1 MRVTAPFLTR
11 LGRLAAT
18 AALVLATLLAAQP
31 ARAAADASALVN
43 LGKSQSGDD
52 FLTPEQ
58 AFQVDA
64 RATAPDRVE
73 VIYSVAKGYY
83 LYRNK
88 LKFSTAANDRAALGA
103 PSLPEGESKT
113 DEFFGTQQVYHHDFV
128 AQLPVSRA
136 GATALTL
143 PVKLT
148 WQGCAEAGLCF
159 PPQSRVFEI
168 RLPAGTASA
177 AAGPAPGAGAS
188 YESEQDWLANLIRHG
203 NLLWMAGAFFLSG
216 LGLAFT
222 PCVLPM
228 VPIVSGIIAGHG
240 ANLTRLKGFLLS
252 LAYVLGMAL
261 TYTAA
266 GVAFAAAG
274 QQAQTLFQQPWII
287 ALFAALFIAMAF
299 SMFGFYT
306 VQMPSFV
313 QSRLAD
319 LSNRQRAGS
328 YAGVAAMGALSAL
341 IVTTCVGPA
350 LVAALSVIGQ
360 SGEMLRGGI
369 ALFAMAMG
377 MGTPLLVVGASA
389 GQLLPRAG
397 AWMDTVKQVF
407 GALMLAVAAWMVA
420 RIVPERLGLVLW
432 SLPLIALAIV
442 LLRAA
447 LRSGLAR
454 LAVRTAGVAAAAY
467 ALALVVGSVRG
478 ATDPLA
484 PWVRPAP
491 QVEVPFITVKS
502 VAELAHEVQAAQAA
516 GRPVML
522 DFYADWCVSCKEME
536 KYTFPDPAVRSALSQ
551 AVLLRADVTANDEQ
565 DQALLKQFGIF
576 GPPTIAFYGA
586 DGQERSH
593 FRVVGFMKAA
603 EFAPLAAKALGSLA
617 ETPAVAAR

>member
-1 MRVTAPFLTR
+1 MPQS
-11 LGRLAAT
+11 
-18 AALVLATLLAAQP
+18 ALVLALNRAPGAIFALLTLLVCAPP
-31 ARAAADASALVN
+31 AHAAADAGALVN
-43 LGKSQSGDD
+43 VGKSQSGDD
-52 FLTPEQ
+52 FLSPEE
-58 AFQVDA
+58 AFKVGA
-64 RATAPDRVE
+64 RATAPDRIEITYAVT
-73 VIYSVAKGYY
+73 KGYY

-88 LKFSTAANDRAALGA
+88 LKFSTPANDRAALGE

-113 DEFFGTQQVYHHDFV
+113 DEYFGTQQVYHHDFV

-136 GATALTL
+136 GAVALTL

-148 WQGCAEAGLCF
+148 WQGCADAGLCY
-159 PPQSRVFEI
+159 PPQTRVFDI
-168 RLPAGTASA
+168 TLPLAGGAASA
-177 AAGPAPGAGAS
+177 GPLPTAGEAYVS
-188 YESEQDWLANLIRHG
+188 KQDWLANLIRHG
-203 NLLWMAGAFFLSG
+203 NLLWMIGAFFLSG

-240 ANLTRLKGFLLS
+240 ANLTRLKGFTLS

-274 QQAQTLFQQPWII
+274 QQAQTMFQQPWII

-328 YAGVAAMGALSAL
+328 YAGVAMMGALSAL

-360 SGEMLRGGI
+360 SGEMVRGGL

-397 AWMDTVKQVF
+397 AWMDAVKQVF

-420 RIVPERLGLVLW
+420 RIVPERVGLALW
-432 SLPLIALAIV
+432 ALPLVALAIV

-467 ALALVVGSVRG
+467 SLVLVAGSVLG

-484 PWVRPAP
+484 PWVRPQP
-491 QVEVPFITVKS
+491 NLEVPFVTIKSVEDLASQVKS
-502 VAELAHEVQAAQAA
+502 AQAA

-522 DFYADWCVSCKEME
+522 DFYADWCVSCKEMA
-536 KYTFPDPAVRSALSQ
+536 KYTFPDPAVRRVLEQ

-576 GPPTIAFYGA
+576 GPPTIAFYGR
-586 DGQERSH
+586 DGQERGN
-593 FRVVGFMKAA
+593 FRVVGFMQAA
-603 EFAPLAAKALGSLA
+603 DFGPLAAKALQSVA